1 MSHYSVLFVQRHRR
15 AAQRGL
21 QPQADVAKLRRLIR
35 ADGDIG
41 GVEDLDIIERGEEGG
56 GGIAHIVAHTAGPD
70 AEAVGGARDVADQP
84 VLVAAGDGHA
94 GAS

>member
-1 MSHYSVLFVQRHRR
+1 MSRLSVLFVQRHRR

-21 QPQADVAKLRRLIR
+21 QPQAGVANLRWSR
-35 ADGDIG
+35 ADDDDGS
-41 GVEDLDIIERGEEGG
+41 
-56 GGIAHIVAHTAGPD
+56 GIAHVVAHAAGAD